1 MTSKRA
7 KASSATGGSAPAN
20 GSASAA
26 DTTHR
31 DGDAID
37 TGKADEISGLTFEEA
52 RDELAAVVDRLH
64 TGGQGLQE
72 SLALWERGE
81 LLAQRCESVLA
92 QARQRVAALT
102 GDTEP
107 DAEHTGP
114 TRGA

>member
-7 KASSATGGSAPAN
+7 KASSASGSAPAA
-20 GSASAA
+20 GASSGEEATPPGMQA
-26 DTTHR
+26 VDP
-31 DGDAID
+31 AE
-37 TGKADEISGLTFEEA
+37 ADEINHLTFEEA

-72 SLALWERGE
+72 SFALWERGE

-102 GDTEP
+102 GDTDP
-107 DAEHTGP
+107 DAEHAGP